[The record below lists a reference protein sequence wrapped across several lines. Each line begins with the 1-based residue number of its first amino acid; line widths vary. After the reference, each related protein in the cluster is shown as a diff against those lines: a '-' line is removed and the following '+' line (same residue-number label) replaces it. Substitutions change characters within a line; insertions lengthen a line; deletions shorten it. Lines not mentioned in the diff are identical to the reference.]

1 MISHSLKCIF
11 IHIPKTAGT
20 SVEQKLGLFD
30 SSDWG
35 MQDHRA
41 LWEIQPVTW
50 SVAFRCLVQPNQPT
64 LSRRAILRRLLRLPG
79 AKRQMT
85 PKQYRC
91 YYKFAIVRNPW
102 ARVYSWYKNVMRDP
116 RHGIGECEF
125 EYFVRH
131 HLDNWALRSQLWWIQ
146 NLSGRIGVDRVIR
159 FEKIAAEMGEV
170 LQRLGFSDLT
180 LPHALESKDEGKSS
194 KRSWRENYTV
204 TTARIIAERY
214 KEEIELFG
222 YRFD

>member
-1 MISHSLKCIF
+1 MISHCFKCIF
-11 IHIPKTAGT
+11 IHIPKAAGT

-30 SSDWG
+30 SPDWG

-41 LWEIQPVTW
+41 LWEIQPVTFPILL
-50 SVAFRCLVQPNQPT
+50 SCLFQSNKLKLKRQVLLARFFRLQGN
-64 LSRRAILRRLLRLPG
+64 
-79 AKRQMT
+79 KRQMT
-85 PKQYRC
+85 SDQYRQ

-125 EYFVRH
+125 EHFVKH

-159 FEKIAAEMGEV
+159 FENIASEMGEV